1 MTVELEQI
9 GAKVAAGE
17 RLDAADA
24 DVVAAVDDLLALGAL
39 ADERRR
45 QRHGDRVTF
54 VRVLQVALPERAD
67 RPVPEI
73 PAGAGEVRIVGQPAE
88 PEHAIAAVSWIASPG
103 VAVPITGFA
112 LDDLAATC
120 GGTVAALGALLRE
133 LHTAGLAG
141 IAEARVERL
150 SSPEWLQVAEDAAVP
165 VGQLT
170 IHEPGDGDET
180 ALVRRVA
187 GWGGDAAA
195 HAFAPLR
202 RAVASQSTTGYR
214 DVRQV
219 ALARLLV
226 DNIESVQVD
235 WSLYGP
241 KLAQVA
247 LTFGA
252 NDVDAVSPL
261 DSAEHGWRR
270 APREEVTRNIR
281 AAALVPVERNGR
293 FETR

>member
-1 MTVELEQI
+1 MAVDLEQI

-17 RLDAADA
+17 RLDARDA
-24 DVVAAVDDLLALGAL
+24 DVVTAADDLLALGAL
-39 ADERRR
+39 ADARRR

-54 VRVLQVALPERAD
+54 VRVLEVALPEAAE

-73 PAGAGEVRIVGQPAE
+73 PAGAGEVRFVGQPAD
-88 PEHAIAAVSWIASPG
+88 PEQAITAVRWIAGAG
-103 VAVPITGFA
+103 VDVPVTGFA
-112 LDDLAATC
+112 LDDLADAC
-120 GGTVAALGALLRE
+120 GRTVAALRALLSE
-133 LHTAGLAG
+133 LRTAGLACV
-141 IAEARVERL
+141 AEARVERL
-150 SSPEWLQVAEDAAVP
+150 NGPDWLQVADEAAVP
-165 VGQLT
+165 VARLT
-170 IHEPGDGDET
+170 IREPGDADET
-180 ALVRRVA
+180 ALARRVA
-187 GWGGDAAA
+187 GWGSDAAA
-195 HAFAPLR
+195 RVFAPLR
-202 RAVASQSTTGYR
+202 RAVGPEPTTGYR

-226 DNIESVQVD
+226 DNIESIQVD

-252 NDVDAVSPL
+252 DDVDAVSPL
-261 DSAEHGWRR
+261 DSVEHGWRR
-270 APREEVTRNIR
+270 APREEITRNIR